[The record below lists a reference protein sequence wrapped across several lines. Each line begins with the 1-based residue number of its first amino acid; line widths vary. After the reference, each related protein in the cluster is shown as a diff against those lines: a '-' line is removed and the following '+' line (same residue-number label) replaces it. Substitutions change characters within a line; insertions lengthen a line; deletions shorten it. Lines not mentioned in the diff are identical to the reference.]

1 MQFVNRTK
9 WSLSNIMVFNLEGL
23 EEVEAGLSEDDP
35 QLLPP
40 VRRLELAKE
49 VSGQQRAQRTV
60 VITHLRQ
67 QVTLIL
73 IKVTLAK
80 ALT

>member
-1 MQFVNRTK
+1 MQFFNRTK
-9 WSLSNIMVFNLEGL
+9 WSLSNIIVFNLEGL
-23 EEVEAGLSEDDP
+23 EEVEAGLSEYDP

-60 VITHLRQ
+60 VIAHLRQ

-73 IKVTLAK
+73 IKATLAK